1 MGFEDD
7 LRVKSLVEAKVDLHQ
22 KYLAEACMANQM
34 KVVQVV
40 VINEEMATILVSR
53 VKSAESC

>member
-1 MGFEDD
+1 MGFEAD
-7 LRVKSLVEAKVDLHQ
+7 LRVKSLAEAKVDLHQ

-40 VINEEMATILVSR
+40 VINEEMATILTSSSTSV
-53 VKSAESC
+53 